1 MKDKLQVI
9 SGAMMIPV
17 ILLVVAGVFIGLG
30 SAFVNMENVGALGLG
45 WLITEGGMLH
55 SFFKV
60 INDLGFM
67 VMRFLPIF
75 FAVGIAFGLSKKE
88 KGWGAFGGLV
98 LFIAMHTVISTL
110 LGINGI
116 NAQTATAEA
125 FMQSGL
131 SEQAAM
137 NKSALYTTFLGIF
150 TFDSSIF
157 GAIISGFVAS
167 LVHNI
172 FCEKELPN
180 ALSFF
185 SGPRFVQI
193 MLFVVAI
200 PLGLIMYFV
209 WPYIGGALA
218 AVGNFIGSSGLVG
231 TFTFGAAD
239 KALLPFGI
247 HHLIAFPIEYTK
259 VGGAMEIGGVIYE
272 GVNNIKLAQMGDP
285 NTLSYIVRN
294 FTTGRLLIHFAILPG
309 AALAMYKTARP
320 ENKKKAASILI
331 PAILTAMLVG
341 VTEPI
346 EYTFLF
352 VAPLLYFL
360 AYVPLAGLTYVVTE
374 ATNVSIM
381 GESFRNM
388 FPNLL
393 QPQKVHAW
401 SLLYLIPVFFI
412 VAYIL
417 FKYVIVKFNIK
428 TPGRSENKDV
438 KLYSKKEYKAR
449 EEGKASINDNSELI
463 SGIIEGLGG
472 ADNIVNVTNCATR
485 LRVELN
491 DAEKTADND
500 TWVNKLEATGVVR
513 RKKSLQVIYGPHVIT
528 LAAKVK
534 EQLGMD

>member
-1 MKDKLQVI
+1 
-9 SGAMMIPV
+9 
-17 ILLVVAGVFIGLG
+17 
-30 SAFVNMENVGALGLG
+30 
-45 WLITEGGMLH
+45 
-55 SFFKV
+55 
-60 INDLGFM
+60 
-67 VMRFLPIF
+67 
-75 FAVGIAFGLSKKE
+75 
-88 KGWGAFGGLV
+88 
-98 LFIAMHTVISTL
+98 
-110 LGINGI
+110 
-116 NAQTATAEA
+116 
-125 FMQSGL
+125 
-131 SEQAAM
+131 
-137 NKSALYTTFLGIF
+137 
-150 TFDSSIF
+150 
-157 GAIISGFVAS
+157 
-167 LVHNI
+167 
-172 FCEKELPN
+172 
-180 ALSFF
+180 
-185 SGPRFVQI
+185 
-193 MLFVVAI
+193 
-200 PLGLIMYFV
+200 
-209 WPYIGGALA
+209 
-218 AVGNFIGSSGLVG
+218 
-231 TFTFGAAD
+231 
-239 KALLPFGI
+239 
-247 HHLIAFPIEYTK
+247 
-259 VGGAMEIGGVIYE
+259 
-272 GVNNIKLAQMGDP
+272 
-285 NTLSYIVRN
+285 
-294 FTTGRLLIHFAILPG
+294 
-309 AALAMYKTARP
+309 MYKTARP

>member
-1 MKDKLQVI
+1 
-9 SGAMMIPV
+9 
-17 ILLVVAGVFIGLG
+17 
-30 SAFVNMENVGALGLG
+30 
-45 WLITEGGMLH
+45 
-55 SFFKV
+55 
-60 INDLGFM
+60 
-67 VMRFLPIF
+67 
-75 FAVGIAFGLSKKE
+75 
-88 KGWGAFGGLV
+88 
-98 LFIAMHTVISTL
+98 
-110 LGINGI
+110 
-116 NAQTATAEA
+116 
-125 FMQSGL
+125 
-131 SEQAAM
+131 
-137 NKSALYTTFLGIF
+137 
-150 TFDSSIF
+150 
-157 GAIISGFVAS
+157 
-167 LVHNI
+167 
-172 FCEKELPN
+172 
-180 ALSFF
+180 
-185 SGPRFVQI
+185 
-193 MLFVVAI
+193 
-200 PLGLIMYFV
+200 
-209 WPYIGGALA
+209 
-218 AVGNFIGSSGLVG
+218 
-231 TFTFGAAD
+231 
-239 KALLPFGI
+239 
-247 HHLIAFPIEYTK
+247 
-259 VGGAMEIGGVIYE
+259 MEIGGVIYE

-428 TPGRSENKDV
+428 TPG
-438 KLYSKKEYKAR
+438 
-449 EEGKASINDNSELI
+449 
-463 SGIIEGLGG
+463 LGG